1 MLKNLAYSTKVQK
14 LNTKNILVAP
24 LNWGLGHATRCVPL
38 IRELIKY
45 GYTPILASDGNA
57 LNLLKKEFPEL
68 TSLELPSYEIEYAKK
83 AKNFKWKLLKNS
95 PKTINAI
102 IEERKLVKKWCKEF
116 DLAGIISDNRLGVY
130 NKKTPSVIITHQL
143 QVLSGKTTWISSKI
157 HQRFIKKFNECW
169 VPDFEKK
176 PNLTGKLGHL
186 KNPSF
191 SIKYLGPL
199 SRLNIQKAEKK
210 YDLMIILS
218 GPEPQR
224 TLLENLLLQ
233 KINLLD
239 KKILF
244 VKGIVNDKQVIT
256 EIEDITFYN
265 FMTSTEIENAFNE
278 SDVILCRSGYTTIT
292 DLVKLNKKAFL
303 IPTPGQTEQE
313 YLARRLKKNGHFPY
327 SKQEDFEVEMLDE
340 IDLYKPFLTSE
351 KELNWKQLFVL
362 FERE

>member
-1 MLKNLAYSTKVQK
+1 M
-14 LNTKNILVAP
+14 NTKNILVAP
-24 LNWGLGHATRCVPL
+24 LNWGLGHAARCIPL
-38 IRELIKY
+38 IKELINQ
-45 GYTPILASDGNA
+45 GYTPLLASDGNA
-57 LNLLKKEFPEL
+57 LNLLKKEFPNL
-68 TSLELPSYEIEYAKK
+68 IALELPSYEIEYAKK

-102 IEERKLVKKWCKEF
+102 IEEKKLVKKWCEEY

-130 NKKTPSVIITHQL
+130 NKKVPSVIITHQL
-143 QVLSGKTTWISSKI
+143 RVLSGKTTWISSKL

-186 KNPSF
+186 KDASF
-191 SIKYLGPL
+191 TVKYLGPL
-199 SRLNIQKAEKK
+199 SRLNILKTEKK

-224 TLLENLLLQ
+224 TLLEDLLIK
-233 KINLLD
+233 KIRFLN

-244 VKGIVNDKQVIT
+244 VKGLVSDKQVVS
-256 EIEDITFYN
+256 ENEHITFYN
-265 FMTSTEIENAFNE
+265 FMTSVEIEKAFNE
-278 SDVILCRSGYTTIT
+278 SEIILCRSGYTTIM

-327 SKQEDFEVEMLDE
+327 SKQEDFEIEMLDE
-340 IDLYKPFLTSE
+340 IDFYKPFLTSE
-351 KELNWKQLFVL
+351 KEQNWKQLFVL

>member
-130 NKKTPSVIITHQL
+130 NKKIPSVIITHQL

-265 FMTSTEIENAFNE
+265 FMTSTEIEKAFNE
-278 SDVILCRSGYTTIT
+278 SDVILCRSGYTTIM

>member
-68 TSLELPSYEIEYAKK
+68 TALELPSYEIEYAKK

-130 NKKTPSVIITHQL
+130 NKKIPSVIITHQL

-239 KKILF
+239 KKVLF

-265 FMTSTEIENAFNE
+265 FMTSTEIEKAFNE
-278 SDVILCRSGYTTIT
+278 SDVILCRSGYTTIM

>member
-130 NKKTPSVIITHQL
+130 NKKIPSVIITHQL

-169 VPDFEKK
+169 IPDFEKK

-244 VKGIVNDKQVIT
+244 VKGIVNDKQLIT

-265 FMTSTEIENAFNE
+265 FMTSTEIEKAFNE
-278 SDVILCRSGYTTIT
+278 SDVILCRSGYTTIM

>member
-1 MLKNLAYSTKVQK
+1 LLKNLAYSTKVQK

-130 NKKTPSVIITHQL
+130 NKKIPSVIITHQL

-169 VPDFEKK
+169 IPDFEKK

-244 VKGIVNDKQVIT
+244 VKGIVNDKQLIT

-265 FMTSTEIENAFNE
+265 FMTSTEIEKAFNE
-278 SDVILCRSGYTTIT
+278 SDVILCRSGYTTIM

>member
-130 NKKTPSVIITHQL
+130 NKKIPSVIITHQL

-199 SRLNIQKAEKK
+199 SRLNIQKADKK

-244 VKGIVNDKQVIT
+244 VKGLVNDKQVIT

-265 FMTSTEIENAFNE
+265 FMTSTEIEKAFNE
-278 SDVILCRSGYTTIT
+278 SDVILCRSGYTTIM